1 MPYCL
6 LPSAMNAVQFA
17 EAIAVTPK
25 EILSSNSKLRADGIQ
40 NVTMPSFKGYYVKNG
55 FLAEKVTCPNAGA
68 CKSYCYAGAAG
79 IAGGGTYRFRAS
91 MVKHSRNLNYVM
103 NNPYDFADQ
112 LISEIATKAKR
123 KLRAVRWHDSGDIM
137 DVGYWGVMKAV
148 MTALPHVQFYAYTKA
163 ISFMKSRDDI
173 PANFTFVFS
182 TGGTED
188 ALIDT
193 AKDRHAHIF
202 HSRSALRAA
211 GYSDGT
217 NTDRLASNPKFQK
230 IGLVI
235 HQNHKAMPR
244 FRKMIER
251 INKPKLAA
259 KA

>member
-1 MPYCL
+1 MPLNL
-6 LPSAMNAVQFA
+6 LPSAMNASQFA

-25 EILSSNSKLRADGIQ
+25 EILSSNLKLRADGIQ
-40 NVTMPSFKGYYVKNG
+40 NVTMPSYKGYYLQGNN
-55 FLAEKVTCPNAGA
+55 LTEKVTCPNAGA
-68 CKSYCYAGAAG
+68 CKGYCYAGAAG

-91 MVKHSRNLNYVM
+91 MVKHSRNLNYCM
-103 NNPYDFADQ
+103 NNPFDFAEQ
-112 LISEIATKAKR
+112 LIREIATKAKR

-137 DVGYWGVMKAV
+137 DAGYWAV
-148 MTALPHVQFYAYTKA
+148 MCNVMNALPHVQFYAYTKA

-173 PANFTFVFS
+173 PANFTCVFS

-193 AKDRHAHIF
+193 LKDRHAHIF
-202 HSRSALRAA
+202 HSRKALRAA

-235 HQNHKAMPR
+235 HQNNKAMPR

-251 INKPKLAA
+251 INKPKQAA